1 MSVLTD
7 IRCLISKN
15 PITASFCDIII
26 VENRKETR
34 MINQQISDMMRRDT
48 HFRERM
54 EELGYSNKPIVA
66 VIDWGAETIFT
77 QQTN

>member
-1 MSVLTD
+1 
-7 IRCLISKN
+7 
-15 PITASFCDIII
+15 
-26 VENRKETR
+26 

-66 VIDWGAETIFT
+66 VIDWGAIALIMFHLIIWICFVLR
-77 QQTN
+77 